1 MLPSLALQCGDVTVG
16 QVHEIPR
23 RIAVLI
29 LGEERGELYLREE
42 QQIGTGLTGL
52 IVVGQGPIGVFVD
65 IVGHRHLRHRQSHI
79 VSPSLSCEIY
89 PYRSIVL
96 YSNVISQYTPSENH

>member
-1 MLPSLALQCGDVTVG
+1 MKTYMHVADLALQCGDVTVG
-16 QVHEIPR
+16 QVHEISR

-52 IVVGQGPIGVFVD
+52 IVVAKALSASSSILSVIAICAIASLISFP
-65 IVGHRHLRHRQSHI
+65 HL
-79 VSPSLSCEIY
+79 
-89 PYRSIVL
+89 
-96 YSNVISQYTPSENH
+96 